1 MAALWCK
8 IGGHC
13 GVAFQGI
20 AAIPSEA
27 SMSQLMTGKQALLE
41 MLKAEGVDYIF
52 GNPGTSEG
60 PIIDLLG
67 DYPEFRYILTLQE
80 SVAVGMGEAYARAR
94 NRASFVSLH
103 VDSGLAN
110 GIALMLDALNTGT
123 PMVVTS
129 ANYDIR
135 KTNET
140 ITDLAALVRPVTKWA
155 VELSHPD
162 QIPSAIRRAFNEANS
177 HPKGPVYVG
186 FTSNALEGMA
196 EMNIAPSRP
205 VYDDARP
212 SDEGIA
218 QAATLL
224 MDSSRPLMM
233 VGDRVSDDGAVEE
246 AVKLAELMGLP
257 VYQARGA
264 EVSFPT
270 THPQYQGG
278 MSLRVASQRAAL
290 QEVDLVLAVGSDPFE
305 ELFYWGDVILPPEA
319 KLVHIDPEA
328 GRVGRSEPT
337 DVGIV
342 AHCGLAL
349 KDLMAA
355 LEERLSPGDM
365 AEIDRR
371 REVAVTE
378 ARRRRE
384 AFEESVAGKWDNS
397 PMTPARMMAELAA
410 AIPDNAIVVD
420 DSISNRGT
428 MRHYFQARERGDL
441 RGVRGQ
447 SIGGGIGA
455 TMGTQCAYPDRPV
468 FGIIG
473 DGSAM
478 MTIQGLWTAANDNI
492 PCIFVICNNGMYRVL
507 KVNFNV
513 YQEEILELPETS
525 GGRLLYSDFATPFDM
540 AAIANS
546 MGVHGETI
554 TDPAQIK
561 PAVDRAVASGKP
573 ALLDMVIDGSL

>member
-1 MAALWCK
+1 
-8 IGGHC
+8 
-13 GVAFQGI
+13 
-20 AAIPSEA
+20 
-27 SMSQLMTGKQALLE
+27 MSQLMTGKQALLE

-80 SVAVGMGEAYARAR
+80 SVAVGMGEAYARATG
-94 NRASFVSLH
+94 RASFVSLH

-129 ANYDIR
+129 ANYDAR
-135 KTNET
+135 KVNET
-140 ITDLAALVRPVTKWA
+140 ITDLANLVRPVTKWS
-155 VELSHPD
+155 VELDHAD
-162 QIPSAIRRAFNEANS
+162 QIPSVIRRAFNEANS

-196 EMNIAPSRP
+196 EMNIVPSRP
-205 VYDDARP
+205 VHDATRP
-212 SDEGIA
+212 SAEGIA
-218 QAATLL
+218 QAASLL

-233 VGDRVSDDGAVEE
+233 VGDRVSDDDAINQAVE
-246 AVKLAELMGLP
+246 LAELMGLP

-264 EVSFPT
+264 EVAFPT
-270 THPQYQGG
+270 THDQFMGAL
-278 MSLRVASQRAAL
+278 SLRVTQQREAL
-290 QEVDLVLAVGSDPFE
+290 RDVDLVLAVGSDPFE
-305 ELFYWGDVILPPEA
+305 ELFYWGDVILPADA
-319 KLVHIDPEA
+319 KLVHIDPD
-328 GRVGRSEPT
+328 RSKIGRSEPT

-342 AHCGLAL
+342 GNCALAL
-349 KDLMAA
+349 SDLIAA
-355 LEERLSPGDM
+355 VKERLSPGDM
-365 AEIDRR
+365 SEINQRKAG
-371 REVAVTE
+371 VAE
-378 ARRRRE
+378 ARRAGRD
-384 AFEESVAGKWDNS
+384 AFEESVAENWDHR
-397 PMTPARMMAELAA
+397 PMTPARMMSELAD

-420 DSISNRGT
+420 DSISNRGV
-428 MRHYFQARERGDL
+428 MRHYFQAQRRGDL
-441 RGVRGQ
+441 RGYRGQ
-447 SIGGGIGA
+447 SIGGGMGT
-455 TMGTQCAYPDRPV
+455 TMGTQCANPDRPV

-513 YQEEILELPETS
+513 YQQDILELPETS
-525 GGRLLYSDFATPFDM
+525 GGRLLYSDFGTPFDM

-546 MGVHGETI
+546 MGVHGERI
-554 TDPAQIK
+554 TEPSQIK

-573 ALLDMVIDGSL
+573 ALLDIVIDGSL

>member
-1 MAALWCK
+1 
-8 IGGHC
+8 
-13 GVAFQGI
+13 
-20 AAIPSEA
+20 
-27 SMSQLMTGKQALLE
+27 MSQLMTGKQALLE

-67 DYPEFRYILTLQE
+67 DYPEFRYILALQE
-80 SVAVGMGEAYARAR
+80 SVAVGMGEAYARATG
-94 NRASFVSLH
+94 RASFVSLH

-129 ANYDIR
+129 ANYDAR
-135 KTNET
+135 KVNET
-140 ITDLAALVRPVTKWA
+140 ITDLADLVRPVTKWA
-155 VELSHPD
+155 VELTLPD
-162 QIPSAIRRAFNEANS
+162 QIPSVIRRAFNEANS

-205 VYDDARP
+205 VHDATRP
-212 SDEGIA
+212 SAEGISE
-218 QAATLL
+218 AATLL
-224 MDSSRPLMM
+224 MDASRPMM
-233 VGDRVSDDGAVEE
+233 LVGDRLSDDDALDEAVE
-246 AVKLAELMGLP
+246 LAELMGLP

-264 EVSFPT
+264 EAAFPT
-270 THPQYQGG
+270 THDQFIGAL
-278 MSLRVASQRAAL
+278 SLRVTQQRAVL
-290 QEVDLVLAVGSDPFE
+290 QDVDLVLAVGSDPFE
-305 ELFYWGDVILPPEA
+305 ELFYWGDVILPQDA
-319 KLVHIDPEA
+319 KLVHIDPDRKA
-328 GRVGRSEPT
+328 IGRSEPT

-342 AHCGLAL
+342 GHCALAL
-349 KDLMAA
+349 SDLIGA
-355 LEERLSPGDM
+355 LKERLSPGDF
-365 AEIDRR
+365 AEIEQRKQAVIEQRR
-371 REVAVTE
+371 SNRA
-378 ARRRRE
+378 
-384 AFEESVAGKWDNS
+384 AFEESVAEKWDHK
-397 PMTPARMMAELAA
+397 PMTPARMMSELAD
-410 AIPDNAIVVD
+410 AIPDHAIVVD

-428 MRHYFQARERGDL
+428 MRHYFQAERRGDL

-447 SIGGGIGA
+447 SIGGGMGA
-455 TMGTQCAYPDRPV
+455 TMGTQCANPDRPV

-513 YQEEILELPETS
+513 YQQDVLELPETS
-525 GGRLLYSDFATPFDM
+525 GGRLLYSDFGTPFDM

-546 MGVHGETI
+546 MGVHGERI
-554 TDPAQIK
+554 TEPSQIK

-573 ALLDMVIDGSL
+573 ALLDMVIDGAL

>member
-1 MAALWCK
+1 
-8 IGGHC
+8 
-13 GVAFQGI
+13 
-20 AAIPSEA
+20 
-27 SMSQLMTGKQALLE
+27 MSQLMTGKQALLE
-41 MLKAEGVDYIF
+41 MLKAEGVEYIF

-80 SVAVGMGEAYARAR
+80 SVAMGMGEAYARATG
-94 NRASFVSLH
+94 RASFVSLH

-129 ANYDIR
+129 ANYDAR
-135 KTNET
+135 KVNET
-140 ITDLAALVRPVTKWA
+140 ITDLANLVRPVTKWA
-155 VELSHPD
+155 VELNHAD
-162 QIPSAIRRAFNEANS
+162 QIPSVIRRAFNEANS

-205 VYDDARP
+205 VHDATRP
-212 SDEGIA
+212 NAGGIA
-218 QAATLL
+218 EAATLL
-224 MDSSRPLMM
+224 MDASRPMLL
-233 VGDRVSDDGAVEE
+233 VGDRLSDDDAIDQAVE
-246 AVKLAELMGLP
+246 LAELMGLP

-264 EVSFPT
+264 EVAFPT
-270 THPQYQGG
+270 THDQFLGAL
-278 MSLRVASQRAAL
+278 SLRVTQQRAVL

-305 ELFYWGDVILPPEA
+305 ELFYWGDVILPSDA
-319 KLVHIDPEA
+319 KLVHIDPDRKA
-328 GRVGRSEPT
+328 IGRSEPT

-342 AHCGLAL
+342 GHCGLAL
-349 KDLMAA
+349 SDLIVA
-355 LEERLSPGDM
+355 LKERLSPGDF
-365 AEIDRR
+365 AEIEERKRAVVEQRR
-371 REVAVTE
+371 NSRA
-378 ARRRRE
+378 
-384 AFEESVAGKWDNS
+384 AFEESVAEKWEHK
-397 PMTPARMMAELAA
+397 PMTPARMMSELADA
-410 AIPDNAIVVD
+410 MPNNAIVVD

-428 MRHYFQARERGDL
+428 MRHYFQAERRGDL

-447 SIGGGIGA
+447 SIGGGMGA
-455 TMGTQCAYPDRPV
+455 TMGTQCANPDRPV

-492 PCIFVICNNGMYRVL
+492 PCVFVICNNGMYRVL

-513 YQEEILELPETS
+513 YQQDVLELPETS
-525 GGRLLYSDFATPFDM
+525 GGRLLYSDFGTPFDM

-546 MGVHGETI
+546 MGVHGERI
-554 TDPAQIK
+554 TDPAEIK
-561 PAVDRAVASGKP
+561 PAVDRAIASGKP
-573 ALLDMVIDGSL
+573 ALLDMVIDGAL